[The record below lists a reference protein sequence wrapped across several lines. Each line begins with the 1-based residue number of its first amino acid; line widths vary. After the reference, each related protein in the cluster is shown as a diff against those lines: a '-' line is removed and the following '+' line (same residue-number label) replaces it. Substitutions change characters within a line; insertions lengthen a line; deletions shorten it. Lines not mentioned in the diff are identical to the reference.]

1 MGENIRTAACSEVSG
16 VTTAD
21 ALHQT
26 IVCVDVERFGASDRR
41 DFHRLDVRAGLYKAL
56 RGAFARSGVS
66 WDDCEDEDR
75 GDGVLMIVAPHVPTS
90 RLVVRFPR
98 ALAEE
103 LEEHNRAAGPEI
115 AFRLRVAVHAGE
127 VARDDKG
134 VVGEAVNFTFRL
146 LDADAARAA
155 LRGSPGNLVLIT
167 SNRVFEEIV
176 RHHRD
181 GDPAAYRRV
190 RVAEKETT
198 TDAWICRPDAPY
210 PPGPDR
216 EPQIDD
222 RPLRHREFERDY
234 LAYVARTLGTL
245 ELFGVARGRASR
257 GYTYADAYIRLAVAR
272 ADRQRAAA
280 EEELTGA
287 GLDVLTAFEQ
297 TPRVLLR
304 GGAGAGKTTLMRWL
318 AAVVADGAGDAGDAG
333 KVGKVG
339 EQVTGRGWR
348 GAVPFFLPLRRV
360 AGTEAF
366 VPEELLRV
374 TWDTMAD
381 QAPAGWVTALFRGGR
396 ALLLV
401 DGIDEVPSER
411 RAEVRDRLK
420 ALVSTYPKARCVV
433 TTRPFAVTEDWLEDA
448 GFVQYDLLPMSAN
461 STRDFLARWHAV
473 AAENE
478 ADEAMRR
485 WLSECEERLAGLL
498 ATRPELRRLAAT
510 PLLCGLLCAL
520 HQDRNMHLPQD
531 RKSLYDDAL
540 DLLLVRWDEQR
551 ELRLGEPSLSKEEL
565 LVLLQRFAYSFVED
579 QRVLLDR
586 REATPRIT
594 DGMHGLRSQ
603 DVDASV
609 VLQRILERTGLL
621 REPYRDQIQFVHRTF
636 RDYLAAK
643 EIVEARDLD
652 LLVEH
657 AHQDDWHDVVVMAV
671 AHARPRERDRILR
684 GLLDGNA
691 AAHADERVRDRL
703 RLVAATCLGQADVVG
718 DDEVRELVQRA
729 AARLVPPHTAEA
741 ADWLA
746 RAGSFVLELLPG
758 PEGLSD
764 AQAAYVVRT
773 AAMIGGEQARETIA
787 RFTSVEES
795 VVIDELLRAWRLSE
809 SPADYARTVLAEVDF
824 GDRLL
829 DVRSRRRAEQL
840 RYLNR
845 LTNVQFRGDLTPLD
859 PLAAIPNLRRLSL
872 MANEVVRDLSPL
884 AGCRSLRAL
893 ALTGCPMVED
903 LAPLAGTSVEELELH
918 QMMRVR
924 FGTLRGVRLRAL
936 NVRDRT
942 LADGLR
948 QLPADL
954 PLRELAVEN
963 RAEDR
968 NLRGIERWPGLEVVS
983 ISGVPGAE
991 EAAALAALPNLRRL
1005 RVREPESAGDLARL
1019 EPLTSLQELTLTTG
1033 QGRFAAEQMRA
1044 AVRRVLPGVTV
1055 HITSPGTM

>member
-1 MGENIRTAACSEVSG
+1 M
-16 VTTAD
+16 TTAD

-41 DFHRLDVRAGLYKAL
+41 DFHRLDVRAGLYKAVRAAL
-56 RGAFARSGVS
+56 ARSGVS
-66 WDDCEDEDR
+66 WDACEDADR
-75 GDGVLMIVAPHVPTS
+75 GDGVLLIVAPHVPTS
-90 RLVVRFPR
+90 RLVIRFPR

-103 LEEHNRAAGPEI
+103 LDEHNRTADPQT

-127 VARDDKG
+127 LVHDDKG
-134 VVGEAVNFTFRL
+134 VVGAAVNFTFRL

-167 SNRVFEEIV
+167 SDRVFEEIV
-176 RHHRD
+176 QQHRD

-216 EPQIDD
+216 GSQFDD

-234 LAYVARTLGTL
+234 LAHVARTLDTL
-245 ELFGVARGRASR
+245 ELFGVARGRVSR

-280 EEELTGA
+280 DEELTGA
-287 GLDVLTAFEQ
+287 GLDVLTAFEE

-318 AAVVADGAGDAGDAG
+318 AAVVADDS
-333 KVGKVG
+333 G
-339 EQVTGRGWR
+339 EEVTGRGWR

-360 AGTEAF
+360 AETELF

-374 TWDTMAD
+374 IWDTMAD
-381 QAPAGWVTALFRGGR
+381 RAPAGWATALFRNGR

-401 DGIDEVPSER
+401 DGIDEVPSAR

-433 TTRPFAVTEDWLEDA
+433 TTRPFAVAEDWLEGA

-461 STRDFLARWHAV
+461 STRDFLSRWHAV

-478 ADEAMRR
+478 GDEATRR
-485 WLSECEERLAGLL
+485 WLRECEERLAGLL
-498 ATRPELRRLAAT
+498 SARPELRRLAAT

-531 RKSLYDDAL
+531 RKSLYDAAL

-551 ELRLGEPSLSKEEL
+551 ELRPGEPSLSKEEL

-586 REATPRIT
+586 REATPRIN

-603 DVDASV
+603 AVDPGA
-609 VLQRILERTGLL
+609 VLQHILERTGLL

-643 EIVEARDLD
+643 EIVEAGDLD

-684 GLLDGNA
+684 GLLGGNA
-691 AAHADERVRDRL
+691 AADEDDRVRDRL

-718 DDEVRELVQRA
+718 DDEVRDLVQRA
-729 AARLVPPHTAEA
+729 AARLIPPHTAEA

-809 SPADYARTVLAEVDF
+809 NPADYARAVLAEVDF

-840 RYLNR
+840 KYLNR

-859 PLAAIPNLRRLSL
+859 SLAAIPNLRRLSL
-872 MANEVVRDLSPL
+872 MANEVLRDLSPL
-884 AGCRSLRAL
+884 TGCRSLRTL
-893 ALTGCPMVED
+893 ALTRCPLVENF
-903 LAPLAGTSVEELELH
+903 APLAGGSVEELELH
-918 QMMRVR
+918 QMTRVR
-924 FGTLRGVRLRAL
+924 FGTLSGVRLRGL
-936 NVRDRT
+936 RVRDRT
-942 LADGLR
+942 LAGGLHP
-948 QLPADL
+948 LPADL
-954 PLRELAVEN
+954 PLRALAVVN
-963 RAEDR
+963 RAEER
-968 NLRGIERWPGLEVVS
+968 NLRGIERWPGLERVS
-983 ISGVPGAE
+983 VFGVPDADE
-991 EAAALAALPNLRRL
+991 VAALAALPNLRRL
-1005 RVREPESAGDLARL
+1005 RVREPKSAGDLARL
-1019 EPLTSLQELTLTTG
+1019 EPLASLRELTLTPG
-1033 QGRFAAEQMRA
+1033 QGPFAADQMRA
-1044 AVRRVLPGVTV
+1044 AVRRVLPDVTV

>member
-1 MGENIRTAACSEVSG
+1 

-41 DFHRLDVRAGLYKAL
+41 DFHRVDVRAGLYKAL
-56 RGAFARSGVS
+56 RESFARSGIS

-75 GDGVLMIVAPHVPTS
+75 GDGVLMVVAPHVPTS

-103 LEEHNRAAGPEI
+103 IEEHNRAADPEI

-127 VARDDKG
+127 VLRDENG

-146 LDADAARAA
+146 LDAEAARAA

-167 SNRVFEEIV
+167 SKRVFEEIV
-176 RHHRD
+176 RQHRD
-181 GDPAAYRRV
+181 GDPTAYRRV

-210 PPGPDR
+210 PPGADR
-216 EPQIDD
+216 EPQLDD

-234 LAYVARTLGTL
+234 LAHVARRLGTL
-245 ELFGVARGRASR
+245 ELFGVARGRVSR

-280 EEELTGA
+280 DEELTGA

-318 AAVVADGAGDAGDAG
+318 AALVADGAG
-333 KVGKVG
+333 
-339 EQVTGRGWR
+339 EEVTGRGWR

-360 AGTEAF
+360 AGAELF

-374 TWDTMAD
+374 TRDAMAD
-381 QAPAGWVTALFRGGR
+381 QAPDGWGTALFRSGR

-401 DGIDEVPSER
+401 DGIDEVPSAR

-420 ALVSTYPKARCVV
+420 VLVSTYPKARCVV
-433 TTRPFAVTEDWLEDA
+433 TTRPFAVAEDWLEDA

-478 ADEAMRR
+478 DDEAMRR
-485 WLSECEERLAGLL
+485 WLRECEGRLAGLL
-498 ATRPELRRLAAT
+498 STRPELRRLAAT

-551 ELRLGEPSLSKEEL
+551 ELRLGEPSLRKEEL

-586 REATPRIT
+586 QEATPRIS

-603 DVDASV
+603 DVDPNV

-684 GLLDGNA
+684 GLLHGNSEA
-691 AAHADERVRDRL
+691 QQDDRVRDRL
-703 RLVAATCLGQADVVG
+703 RLVAATCLEQADVVG
-718 DDEVRELVQRA
+718 DDEVRELVQQA

-773 AAMIGGEQARETIA
+773 AAMIGGERARETIA

-809 SPADYARTVLAEVDF
+809 NPADYARTVLAEVDF

-840 RYLNR
+840 KYLNR

-859 PLAAIPNLRRLSL
+859 SLAAIPNLRRLSL
-872 MANEVVRDLSPL
+872 MANEVLRDLSPL
-884 AGCRSLRAL
+884 AGCQSLRTL
-893 ALTGCPMVED
+893 ALTGCPLVENF
-903 LAPLAGTSVEELELH
+903 APLAGTSVEELGLH
-918 QMMRVR
+918 QMTRVR
-924 FGTLRGVRLRAL
+924 FGTLTGVRLRGL
-936 NVRDRT
+936 SVRDRM
-942 LADGLR
+942 LSDGLHP
-948 QLPADL
+948 LPADL
-954 PLRELAVEN
+954 PLRELAVDN
-963 RAEDR
+963 RAQDR
-968 NLRGIERWPGLEVVS
+968 NLRGIERWPGLEAVS
-983 ISGVPGAE
+983 FFGVPGAE
-991 EAAALAALPNLRRL
+991 EVAALAALPNLRHL

-1019 EPLTSLQELTLTTG
+1019 QLLTSLQELSLTTG
-1033 QGRFAAEQMRA
+1033 QGPSSLDEMRA
-1044 AVRRVLPGVTV
+1044 AVQRVLPDVTI
-1055 HITSPGTM
+1055 HITSPGAT

>member
-1 MGENIRTAACSEVSG
+1 

-26 IVCVDVERFGASDRR
+26 IVCVDVERFGASDRK

-56 RGAFARSGVS
+56 RGAVARSRVS

-75 GDGVLMIVAPHVPTS
+75 GDGVLMIAAPHVPTS

-103 LEEHNRAAGPEI
+103 LEAHNRAADPES

-127 VARDDKG
+127 VLRDEKG

-198 TDAWICRPDAPY
+198 TDAWLCRPDAPY

-216 EPQIDD
+216 EPQVDD

-234 LAYVARTLGTL
+234 LAYVARMLGTL

-272 ADRQRAAA
+272 ADRQRSAAA
-280 EEELTGA
+280 DEELTGA
-287 GLDVLTAFEQ
+287 GLDVLTAFEE

-318 AAVVADGAGDAGDAG
+318 AAVVADGAGEEA
-333 KVGKVG
+333 
-339 EQVTGRGWR
+339 TGRGWR
-348 GAVPFFLPLRRV
+348 GAIPFFLPLRRV
-360 AGTEAF
+360 AGAELF

-374 TWDTMAD
+374 TWDAMAD
-381 QAPAGWVTALFRGGR
+381 EAPAGWATALFRGGR

-401 DGIDEVPSER
+401 DGIDEVPSAR

-433 TTRPFAVTEDWLEDA
+433 TTRPFAVAEDWLEDA

-473 AAENE
+473 AAETE
-478 ADEAMRR
+478 GDAAMRR
-485 WLSECEERLAGLL
+485 WLRECEERLAGLL
-498 ATRPELRRLAAT
+498 STRPELRRLAAT

-531 RKSLYDDAL
+531 RKSLYDAAL
-540 DLLLVRWDEQR
+540 ELLLVRWDEQR
-551 ELRLGEPSLSKEEL
+551 ELRLDEPSLSKEEL

-579 QRVLLDR
+579 HRVLLDR
-586 REATPRIT
+586 REATPRINE
-594 DGMHGLRSQ
+594 GMHGLRSQ
-603 DVDASV
+603 DVDPSV

-684 GLLDGNA
+684 GLLGGNRE
-691 AAHADERVRDRL
+691 AHEDDRVRDRL
-703 RLVAATCLGQADVVG
+703 RLVAATCLEQADVVG
-718 DDEVRELVQRA
+718 EDEVRELVQRA
-729 AARLVPPHTAEA
+729 AAKLVPPHTAEA

-809 SPADYARTVLAEVDF
+809 NPADYARTVLAEVDF

-840 RYLNR
+840 KYLNR

-859 PLAAIPNLRRLSL
+859 SLAAVPNLRRLSL

-884 AGCRSLRAL
+884 AGCRSLRTL
-893 ALTGCPMVED
+893 ALTGCPLVEN
-903 LAPLAGTSVEELELH
+903 LAPLADTFIDELGLH
-918 QMMRVR
+918 QMTRVR
-924 FGTLRGVRLRAL
+924 FGTLSGVRLRSL
-936 NVRDRT
+936 SVRDRT
-942 LADGLR
+942 LADGLSP
-948 QLPADL
+948 LPADL
-954 PLRELAVEN
+954 PLRELEVDN

-968 NLRGIERWPGLEVVS
+968 DLRGIERWPGLEVVS
-983 ISGVPGAE
+983 IFGVPSAE
-991 EAAALAALPNLRRL
+991 EAAALAALPNLRHL

-1019 EPLTSLQELTLTTG
+1019 KPLTSLQELRLTTG
-1033 QGRFAAEQMRA
+1033 RGRSAAEQMRA

-1055 HITSPGTM
+1055 HLASPGTM